1 MSQQHLSPERE
12 FYFDI
17 DTDIIRPNK
26 TTMRKHCH
34 NHFEIY
40 FITKGNCCYFIE
52 NNVYHLIPGDIILI
66 PEGIMH
72 NTEYQNTAYT
82 RKLISCSEHFIPERI
97 KPFLPSLLYLY
108 RNPDIV
114 ERVDQIFNNIE
125 AEYAQK
131 DSFSEDI
138 FQCYTH
144 LLFFLLA
151 RHPNHFVSQQ
161 AEKNYIEDA
170 ITFLQKNYTRQ
181 ITLQEISSR
190 YYVSPEH
197 FSRLF
202 KQKTGFNVSEYLN
215 ILRLQ
220 KAENLLKQLTAAPIT
235 EIAEDCGFNDS
246 NYFSVKFKNLYGMSP
261 KKFQTMHKNR
271 VNTSK
276 QEDQKID
283 TK

>member
-1 MSQQHLSPERE
+1 MGQTALQNTHE

-26 TTMRKHCH
+26 KTMRKHCH

-52 NNVYHLIPGDIILI
+52 NKVYHLIPGDIILI

-72 NTEYQNTAYT
+72 NTEYQNTIYT
-82 RKLISCSEHFIPERI
+82 RKLISCSEYFIPECI
-97 KPFLPSLLYLY
+97 KSLLPSLLYLY
-108 RNPDIV
+108 RNPEIIESV
-114 ERVDQIFNNIE
+114 EQIFRKVE
-125 AEYAQK
+125 EEYANK
-131 DSFSEDI
+131 DSLSEDI
-138 FQCYTH
+138 FKCYTH
-144 LLFFLLA
+144 MLFFLLV
-151 RHPNHFVSQQ
+151 RHPNQYIPQQ
-161 AEKNYIEDA
+161 EEKHYIDDA
-170 ITFLQKNYTRQ
+170 IHYLQNNYTQQ
-181 ITLQEISSR
+181 ISLQDVSGR
-190 YYVSPEH
+190 YFVSPEH
-197 FSRLF
+197 FSRVF

-246 NYFSVKFKNLYGMSP
+246 NYFCVKFKKLYGMPP
-261 KKFQTMHKNR
+261 KKFQTLHKNAGK
-271 VNTSK
+271 T
-276 QEDQKID
+276 